1 MKDELAKR
9 LVQGLKEAGINF
21 VTYLPETRLSQIV
34 PLIRDDPE
42 MELVAVSSEQEA
54 VTIAVGATLGGKQAA
69 VYMENTGIYV
79 SSYSLLV
86 TGKQL
91 GVPILLVVG
100 FLGGVPDQRNSFLYA
115 TIGNHTI
122 PVLQGLGIEYKVLED
137 GEKLEIKISDAVRA
151 ANALRAPYVIRHE
164 CLELLAKQVSDQ
176 LIVTSQS
183 GQRIEWSHLSKHE
196 GNLLVGMMGCA
207 IGVATGL
214 ALALPHRKVI
224 ALDSDG
230 SVLLSLFNLATLGN
244 LQPKNLV
251 IYVFDNGVYS
261 GSRISYPTATS
272 GNADLEAMARGAGIN
287 RNELAFFVCKVEES
301 LLHREIPR
309 PNTDLAENKYT
320 FVRYLERTEEK
331 TIPFV
336 GRG

>member
-1 MKDELAKR
+1 M
-9 LVQGLKEAGINF
+9 
-21 VTYLPETRLSQIV
+21 
-34 PLIRDDPE
+34 
-42 MELVAVSSEQEA
+42 
-54 VTIAVGATLGGKQAA
+54 
-69 VYMENTGIYV
+69 
-79 SSYSLLV
+79 
-86 TGKQL
+86 
-91 GVPILLVVG
+91 
-100 FLGGVPDQRNSFLYA
+100 
-115 TIGNHTI
+115 
-122 PVLQGLGIEYKVLED
+122 
-137 GEKLEIKISDAVRA
+137 
-151 ANALRAPYVIRHE
+151 IRHE
-164 CLELLAKQVSDQ
+164 CLELLAGKITDQ
-176 LIVTSQS
+176 LVVTSQS

-230 SVLLSLFNLATLGN
+230 SVLLSLFNLPTLGN

-251 IYVFDNGVYS
+251 VYVFDNGVYS

-272 GNADLEAMARGAGIN
+272 GNTDLAAVAKGAGIKN
-287 RNELAFFVCKVEES
+287 VMTIRDLEQFKRDGLAALERTEISFIVCKVEES

-309 PNTDLAENKYT
+309 PVTDLAENKYT

-331 TIPFV
+331 NIPFI